1 MSLAQGWD
9 DDGRGLSFPG
19 EEAGVE
25 RGEGGGDVLGQLL
38 SGAIC

>member
-25 RGEGGGDVLGQLL
+25 RGEGSRVVLGELL
-38 SGAIC
+38 SCAIC